1 MRVAIIGDYPI
12 DVTQIHGGVQAAFTY
27 LVNGLSQ
34 IDDLQIHILTLRG
47 HNHAQH
53 DPIMQNGVTVHR
65 LPTFPR
71 FELLRN
77 YRVYQ
82 SRLDA
87 KLAQIQPD
95 ILHAQDA
102 TIHAYVALR
111 SNYPTVITVHGIRRE
126 DIKYGASFFIRI
138 RNWLHN
144 LLIERYNLKHT
155 RYLIAISRY
164 VTSYYASLL
173 RPDVQV
179 SHIPNAIDQ
188 CFFQL
193 NDTTDGHTILYAGR
207 IIPRKRTLDLVQA
220 FAQIAG
226 QNPLA
231 QLRLAGEYSSE
242 PAYAEA
248 VRAFIREA
256 NLEDRVHLLGP
267 LPEKAVWDEFAGCDV
282 LALPSAQETTPMVI
296 AQAMAA
302 GKSVVATPVGGVTEM
317 VKTGETGFL
326 VEVGKIDAL
335 AEALQCLLQNPS
347 LRKDMGEAGRKFA
360 VENYRAEVVA
370 RRTHEVY
377 QKITMMQK
385 GRS

>member
-1 MRVAIIGDYPI
+1 MRVAIIGDYPT

-47 HNHAQH
+47 HTHAQH
-53 DPIMQNGVTVHR
+53 DPIKQNGVTVHR
-65 LPTFPR
+65 LPAFPR

-111 SNYPTVITVHGIRRE
+111 SNYPTIITVHGIRRE

-193 NDTTDGHTILYAGR
+193 NDTANGHTILYAGR

-242 PAYAEA
+242 PTYAEA
-248 VRAFIREA
+248 VQTFIREA

-267 LPEKAVWDEFAGCDV
+267 LPEEAVRREFAGCDV

-302 GKSVVATPVGGVTEM
+302 GKPVVATPVGGVTEM
-317 VKTGETGFL
+317 VETGETGFL

-335 AEALQCLLQNPS
+335 AEALQRLLQNPS
-347 LRKDMGEAGRKFA
+347 LRKGMGEAGRKFA

-370 RRTHEVY
+370 RRTYEVY
-377 QKITMMQK
+377 QKIAVMQK